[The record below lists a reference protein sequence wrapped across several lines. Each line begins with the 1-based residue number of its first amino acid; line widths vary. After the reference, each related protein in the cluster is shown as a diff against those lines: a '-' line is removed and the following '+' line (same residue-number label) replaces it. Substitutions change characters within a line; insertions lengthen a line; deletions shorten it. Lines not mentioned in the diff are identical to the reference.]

1 MTSPLPRPAEPRTP
15 PTEPAG
21 GPGCPRLTQ
30 LFPPSL
36 VAARMPRIGRWS
48 PVPPLTDHH
57 RWLAIDGGTGER
69 VTAAA
74 AASLGLPW
82 PGLPASLFAR
92 FARDGDRSGY
102 QEPAFARRARLA
114 WAVLATAM
122 SPQSATAV
130 SPEAVSRKD
139 AFVDEV
145 LDGVWSL
152 CEETTWAWPAHDFR
166 VLGPEHGLLPDPDHP
181 TVDLG
186 ASGTAVL
193 LALTDA
199 IVGDE
204 LDRHD
209 PLVRRRLRREVSVR
223 VLRPYLERDE
233 WGWFDGTTA
242 KLNNWNPWIHSEL
255 LLATALT
262 EESDDRRTA
271 LVCRILQGLE
281 NYLQATPQD
290 GGCDEGPHYWW
301 RAGASLFE
309 CLETVTSLLG
319 TDAGVFSHPLI
330 RAMARY
336 PVSTWIG
343 NGWAVNFADGPAR
356 PRETAPAL
364 LYRYGLRTGQPEV
377 SAHAR
382 ALREG
387 ADPALPGADEPFDLR
402 RTLDALLDTEWQV
415 APPAAFP
422 LPGHTW
428 LPDTQVLVARAEPG
442 SGQGLLVAAKGGHND
457 ESHNHN
463 DVGTFIISLDT
474 QPLVIDAGVGT
485 YRRETFG
492 KERYG
497 IWSMTSEYHN
507 VPVVNGVGQPPGSR
521 FRASSVAGHRSG
533 EVDELTCDLATAYPP
548 EAKLETWL
556 RTVRLVRGGDERV
569 EVDDAWR
576 CQSPPRSLALHLLV
590 GGALT
595 VGSEGRATVTPP
607 AGRGLLL
614 SWDPTAFSAEAEPIR
629 LTDPA
634 FTRVW
639 GPAVHRLILSA
650 RRPMA
655 EGRHRLVARPLTA
668 LT

>member
-1 MTSPLPRPAEPRTP
+1 MTSPTSPQPESAAPGTTP
-15 PTEPAG
+15 PADPDDG
-21 GPGCPRLTQ
+21 SGYPRLTR

-36 VAARMPRIGRWS
+36 VAARMPGIGRWS
-48 PVPPLTDHH
+48 PVPPPADR
-57 RWLAIDGGTGER
+57 RWRAIGDDTRTR
-69 VTAAA
+69 VLGAAS
-74 AASLGLPW
+74 ASLGLPW

-102 QEPAFARRARLA
+102 QGPVFARRARLA
-114 WAVLATAM
+114 RAVLATAV
-122 SPQSATAV
+122 TAGTTGNT
-130 SPEAVSRKD
+130 D
-139 AFVDEV
+139 AFTDEV
-145 LDGVWSL
+145 MDGVWAL

-166 VLGPEHGLLPDPDHP
+166 VLGPRHGLLADPGRP
-181 TVDLG
+181 TLDLG

-193 LALTDA
+193 LALTDTL
-199 IVGDE
+199 VGDQ

-209 PLVRRRLRREVSVR
+209 PLVRRRLRQEVSTR
-223 VLRPYLERDE
+223 VLLPYLERDE
-233 WGWFDGTTA
+233 WGWYDGSTA

-262 EESDDRRTA
+262 EESDERRAA

-281 NYLQATPQD
+281 NYLRAHPRD

-309 CLETVTSLLG
+309 CLETLTSLLG
-319 TDAGVFSHPLI
+319 TDAGVFGHPLI

-343 NGWAVNFADGPAR
+343 DGWAVNFADGPAR

-364 LYRYGLRTGQPEV
+364 LHRFGRRTGQPEV

-382 ALREG
+382 ALREP
-387 ADPALPGADEPFDLR
+387 DEALPLHDEPFDLR
-402 RTLDALLDTEWQV
+402 RALDDLLDTEWHG

-442 SGQGLLVAAKGGHND
+442 SARGLLVAAKGGHND

-463 DVGTFIISLDT
+463 DVGSFIIAVDA

-485 YRRETFG
+485 YRRETFN
-492 KERYG
+492 ENRYG

-507 VPVVNGVGQPPGSR
+507 VPVVNGFGQPPGAR
-521 FRASSVAGHRSG
+521 FRSGAVAARRGPDA
-533 EVDELTCDLATAYPP
+533 DELTCDLAAAYPP
-548 EAKLETWL
+548 EAGLETWS
-556 RTVRLVRGGDERV
+556 RTVRLVRGAGERV
-569 EVDDAWR
+569 EVADAWR
-576 CQSPPRSLALHLLV
+576 CRTPPASLALHFLV
-590 GGALT
+590 SGT
-595 VGSEGRATVTPP
+595 VTIGPDGTATVVRP
-607 AGRGLLL
+607 AGRGLRL
-614 SWDPTAFSAEAEPIR
+614 SWDSTAFAAEAETIP

-639 GPAVHRLILSA
+639 GPAIHRLVLTA
-650 RRPMA
+650 RRPA
-655 EGRHRLVARPLTA
+655 SEGGHTVEARPLET
-668 LT
+668 